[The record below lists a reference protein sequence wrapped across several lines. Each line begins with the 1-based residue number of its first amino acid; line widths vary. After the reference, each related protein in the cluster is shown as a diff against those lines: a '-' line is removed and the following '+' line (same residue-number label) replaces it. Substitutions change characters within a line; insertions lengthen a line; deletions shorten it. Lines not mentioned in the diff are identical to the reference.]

1 MTAKKGMV
9 DGGALVLLRVNCLP
23 IEALEPLRAEGSVAR
38 LGRVFAVEES
48 LDEEARRLGE
58 ELFHAAGG
66 RGEDEGADEARR
78 RLAIVALR
86 RAIHNRRPVLASLLA
101 AVRCTLGPELAARVE
116 GHLERRGEVEA
127 ELAAYRAGFHGDLAR
142 ARGELLAMARQPLFG
157 EGIRLVSKSLY
168 ERLGAMAGEAGAPR
182 WRHDWRHAAA
192 KLTSY
197 AARFTTKTS
206 PNSMFC
212 ATAIARLAAAGE
224 ALVEGENLPARVD
237 YLLSVAEVRKV
248 TACLGVD
255 PAVRGAVVPRP
266 NPTLRQQDG
275 VWQFWRPASPR
286 NPTDDEVRCRAGGQ
300 PVLDLI
306 LAAAARGTATIDRLL
321 AEVAEESGAEPEA
334 LAPFLGQLV
343 EAGLLIAEVETPYND
358 RRPLRFLARSVRA
371 AGCEPPWLAAAE
383 AIEQA
388 VDELPAISSGARPAA
403 LDAVERQLAAL
414 PHNRAIKG
422 DELFRA
428 DTASALAVALPP
440 AVIEDLR
447 QPLGWYARLFAAL
460 YPEAMLR
467 AGWIKTFLARFP
479 ADEDVPLL
487 DLVHGV
493 FEPEPGQRPWAFPDP
508 PQAWA
513 GTPHQ
518 GAPDGAPP
526 GERAPHGTAPPI
538 DGTSPAETMRQV
550 REYLAEMARAAA
562 AAGKEEVVLDDAA
575 WLSMLGERPEPAWS
589 AGVLFQVAARSASDV
604 AAGRYRIAL
613 NALFSGAGIALAR
626 FAHLH
631 GRGAPGEPIVREI
644 ARGWAAYGKPGAILS
659 EVTYTHLGRSAN
671 AGLRP
676 TVFRHEIELLGE
688 RATPGAEVIPLADL
702 VVRYD
707 GAQGRF
713 VLRWASRGRE
723 VVPVIS
729 SGISPEG
736 FVSFLV
742 EIGRQGMLPLS
753 YFPGFDVA
761 GVARWPRFTCG
772 RVVLFRRRWVFS
784 TAAAARGEPA
794 APAAPAAAPGPLP
807 EGPAGAGRRTGG
819 PDEAAAAFFLGVA
832 RWRRAHRLP
841 RHVFVCSE
849 ADPKPF
855 YADLE
860 SPLFTELVR
869 RALAAARGSALHV
882 TEMLPGPDEMWVAD
896 RRGRYAAE
904 FLVHLRHLPNSA

>member
-1 MTAKKGMV
+1 MTAKRGMA

-23 IEALEPLRAEGSVAR
+23 IESLAPWQAEGSVAR
-38 LGRVFAVEES
+38 LGRVFEVEDS
-48 LDEEARRLGE
+48 LAEEAQRLGE
-58 ELFHAAGG
+58 DLFQAAGA
-66 RGEDEGADEARR
+66 RREDEGVDGARR
-78 RLAIVALR
+78 RLEVVALR
-86 RAIHNRRPVLASLLA
+86 RAIHNRRPVPASLLA
-101 AVRCTLGPELAARVE
+101 AVRDTLRPELVARLD

-127 ELAAYRAGFHGDLAR
+127 EFAAYRAGFHGDLAR
-142 ARGELLAMARQPLFG
+142 TREGLLAMAQEPLFG
-157 EGIRLVSKSLY
+157 EGIRLVSRSLY
-168 ERLGAMAGEAGAPR
+168 ERLGAMSKEAGAPR
-182 WRHDWRHAAA
+182 WGHDWRHAAA

-212 ATAIARLAAAGE
+212 ATAIARIAAGGE
-224 ALVEGENLPARVD
+224 ALVAGENVPARVD

-255 PAVRGAVVPRP
+255 PAVRDAVVPRP
-266 NPTLRQQDG
+266 NPTLRRQDG
-275 VWQFWRPASPR
+275 AWHFWRPASPR
-286 NPTDDEVRCRAGGQ
+286 NPTNDEVRCRAGGQ

-306 LAAAARGTATIDRLL
+306 LAATARGAATIDRLL

-358 RRPLRFLARSVRA
+358 RRPLRCLARSVRA
-371 AGCEPPWLAAAE
+371 AGCEPPWLAVAE

-388 VDELPAISSGARPAA
+388 VDDLPALSSGARPAA
-403 LDAVERQLAAL
+403 LDAVERRLTAL
-414 PHNRAIKG
+414 PHNRAING

-440 AVIEDLR
+440 VVIEDLR

-460 YPEAMLR
+460 YPEALVR
-467 AGWIKTFLARFP
+467 AGWVKTFLARFP

-487 DLVHGV
+487 DLYHGV
-493 FEPEPGQRPWAFPDP
+493 FEPEPGQRPWAFPEP
-508 PQAWA
+508 PQSWA
-513 GTPHQ
+513 AVQ
-518 GAPDGAPP
+518 GAPQGAPP
-526 GERAPHGTAPPI
+526 GDCAPAP
-538 DGTSPAETMRQV
+538 AKTMRRV
-550 REYLAEMARAAA
+550 RERLAELAYAAA
-562 AAGKEEVVLDDAA
+562 AAGEEEVVLDDAA
-575 WLSMLGERPEPAWS
+575 WLSMLGERAEPPWS
-589 AGVLFQVAARSASDV
+589 AGVLFQVAAASAGDV

-644 ARGWAAYGKPGAILS
+644 ARGWAAYGRPGAILA

-713 VLRWASRGRE
+713 VLRWASRGKE

-784 TAAAARGEPA
+784 TAAAAGAGPP
-794 APAAPAAAPGPLP
+794 APAPPAVAPGPLP
-807 EGPAGAGRRTGG
+807 EGPAGAGRRSGG
-819 PDEAAAAFFLGVA
+819 PDEAAAGFFLEVA
-832 RWRRAHRLP
+832 RWRRAHGLP
-841 RHVFVCSE
+841 RHVFLCSE

-896 RRGRYAAE
+896 RRGRYASE

>member
-1 MTAKKGMV
+1 MTTNRGMA
-9 DGGALVLLRVNCLP
+9 DDGALVLLRVNCLP
-23 IEALEPLRAEGSVAR
+23 IEVLAPLRAEGSVAR
-38 LGRVFAVEES
+38 VGRVLEMEES
-48 LDEEARRLGE
+48 SEREAEELGE
-58 ELFHAAGG
+58 ELFRVAGG
-66 RGEDEGADEARR
+66 RSEGEDAEGARR
-78 RLAIVALR
+78 RLAVVALR
-86 RAIHNRRPVLASLLA
+86 RAIHNRRAVPESVLAS
-101 AVRCTLGPELAARVE
+101 VRGALSPELAARVE

-127 ELAAYRAGFHGDLAR
+127 ELAAYRAGFHRDLAR

-157 EGIRLVSKSLY
+157 EGIRLVSRSLY
-168 ERLGAMAGEAGAPR
+168 ERLGAMAGEVGAPR
-182 WRHDWRHAAA
+182 WGHDWRHAAA

-212 ATAIARLAAAGE
+212 ATAIARLAAADE
-224 ALVEGENLPARVD
+224 ALVAGENLPARVD

-255 PAVRGAVVPRP
+255 PAVRDAVVPRP
-266 NPTLRQQDG
+266 NPTLRKQDG
-275 VWQFWRPASPR
+275 AWSFWRPASPR

-306 LAAAARGTATIDRLL
+306 LAAAARGAATIDRLL

-358 RRPLRFLARSVRA
+358 RRPLRGLARSVRA
-371 AGCEPPWLAAAE
+371 AGCEPPWLGVAE

-388 VDELPAISSGARPAA
+388 VDDLPALSSGARPAA
-403 LDAVERQLAAL
+403 LDAVERRLTAL
-414 PHNRAIKG
+414 PHNRAING

-467 AGWIKTFLARFP
+467 AGWIKRFLARFP

-487 DLVHGV
+487 DLYHGV

-508 PQAWA
+508 PVDCT
-513 GTPHQ
+513 G
-518 GAPDGAPP
+518 
-526 GERAPHGTAPPI
+526 
-538 DGTSPAETMRQV
+538 PAETMRQV
-550 REYLAEMARAAA
+550 RERLAEMARAAA
-562 AAGKEEVVLDDAA
+562 AAGEEEVVLDDAA
-575 WLSMLGERPEPAWS
+575 WVSMLGERPEPPWS
-589 AGVLFQVAARSASDV
+589 AGILFQVAARSASDV

-644 ARGWAAYGKPGAILS
+644 ARGWAAYGRPGAILA

-688 RATPGAEVIPLADL
+688 RATPAAEVIPLADL

-707 GAQGRF
+707 SAQGRF

-761 GVARWPRFTCG
+761 EVARWPRFTCG

-784 TAAAARGEPA
+784 TAAVAAGAGPPAPAVPA
-794 APAAPAAAPGPLP
+794 APGGAPSPFP

-819 PDEAAAAFFLGVA
+819 PDEATAAFFLGVA

-841 RHVFVCSE
+841 RHVFLYSE

-896 RRGRYAAE
+896 RRGRYASE